1 MELSLPP
8 SAPAAATSA
17 PGAHPAGGTSVQR
30 VLRWAGW
37 ASVFSFGALGLWA
50 ATAPLNEGVPA
61 QGSVV
66 VDTKRKAV
74 QHNTGG
80 IVRRVLVSEGMPV
93 QEGQPLYEL
102 DDAEARANMEAVR
115 QRYLGLRAA
124 EARLVAERDGAATMV
139 AHPDLQA
146 AMADPQVQTQWL
158 TQQQL
163 LATRRAALQAELA
176 GIEQGIQ
183 GQRVMQGSL
192 RQMLA
197 SRQSQLALLEDE
209 LGHTRGLVNDGY
221 APRNRQLE
229 LERQLAELRATL
241 ADLQGNLSR
250 ADRSVAEFEQR
261 AHQRQQE
268 YRKDVA
274 TQQAD
279 VYREVQAD
287 AEKLKA
293 LREELGRTQVRAPAS
308 GQVVGLAVQGV
319 GAVIQPAQKLADIV
333 PQGEGLLLEVRVP
346 PHVIDRVRAGQAVD
360 VRFSGFAQ
368 TPQLVVDG
376 EVRSVSADSL
386 TDPATQQ
393 SYFLARVGLTPA
405 GLKKLGQRQMQPGM
419 TAEAIFRTGERSFLA
434 YLLHPLTRRVAASM
448 TEE

>member
-1 MELSLPP
+1 MELTLPH
-8 SAPAAATSA
+8 SNPAAPSHPAD
-17 PGAHPAGGTSVQR
+17 PAGGAAGLR
-30 VLRWAGW
+30 VLRWAGL
-37 ASVFSFGALGLWA
+37 ASVLSFGALGLWA
-50 ATAPLNEGVPA
+50 VTAPLDEGVPA

-80 IVRRVLVSEGMPV
+80 IVRRVLVSEGMAV
-93 QEGQPLYEL
+93 KEGQPLYEL
-102 DDAEARANMEAVR
+102 DDADARANMEMVR
-115 QRYLGLRAA
+115 QRYFGLRAA
-124 EARLVAERDGAATMV
+124 EARLVAERDGQTTMQP
-139 AHPDLQA
+139 HPDLQA
-146 AMADPQVQTQWL
+146 ALSDPQVQTQWL

-176 GIEQGIQ
+176 GIEEGIQ
-183 GQRVMQGSL
+183 GQRITQGSL
-192 RQMLA
+192 RHMIA

-209 LGHTRGLVNDGY
+209 LGHTRSLVNDGY

-229 LERQLAELRATL
+229 LERQLAELRATM
-241 ADLQGNLSR
+241 ADLQGNLTR
-250 ADRSVAEFEQR
+250 ADRSVAELEQR
-261 AHQRQQE
+261 SRQRQQE
-268 YRKDVA
+268 YRKEVA

-293 LREELGRTQVRAPAS
+293 LRDELGRTQVRAPAA
-308 GQVVGLAVQGV
+308 GQVVGLTVQGV
-319 GAVIQPAQKLADIV
+319 GAVIQPAQKLADVV
-333 PQGEGLLLEVRVP
+333 PQGESLLLEVRVP
-346 PHVIDRVRAGQAVD
+346 PHVIDRVRPGQVVD

-393 SYFLARVGLTPA
+393 TYFLARVGLTAA

>member
-1 MELSLPP
+1 MELSLPSSVP
-8 SAPAAATSA
+8 SAASGA
-17 PGAHPAGGTSVQR
+17 PGADPAGGTTGQR
-30 VLRWAGW
+30 VLRWAGI
-37 ASVFSFGALGLWA
+37 ASVITFAALGLWA
-50 ATAPLNEGVPA
+50 ATAPLDEGVPA

-80 IVRRVLVSEGMPV
+80 IVRRVLVSEGMAV

-102 DDAEARANMEAVR
+102 EDADARANMEMVR
-115 QRYLGLRAA
+115 QRYFGLRAA
-124 EARLVAERDGAATMV
+124 EARLVAERDGAAVMQP
-139 AHPDLQA
+139 HPDLQA

-176 GIEQGIQ
+176 GIEEGIQ
-183 GQRVMQGSL
+183 GQRVTQGSL

-209 LGHTRGLVNDGY
+209 LGHTRGLVSDGY

-229 LERQLAELRATL
+229 LERQLAELRATM
-241 ADLQGNLSR
+241 ADLQGSLTRS
-250 ADRSVAEFEQR
+250 DRSIAELEQR
-261 AHQRQQE
+261 GRQRQQE
-268 YRKDVA
+268 YRKEVA
-274 TQQAD
+274 TQQAE

-293 LREELGRTQVRAPAS
+293 LRDELARTQVRAPAA
-308 GQVVGLAVQGV
+308 GQVVGLTVQGV
-319 GAVIQPAQKLADIV
+319 GAVIQPAQKLADVV
-333 PQGEGLLLEVRVP
+333 PRGESLLLEVRVP
-346 PHVIDRVRAGQAVD
+346 PHVIDRVRAGQTVD

-393 SYFLARVGLTPA
+393 TYFLARVGLTPT
-405 GLKKLGQRQMQPGM
+405 GLKKLGARQVQPGM